1 MPGAWQ
7 LSEREVASV
16 AAFVRSLGV
25 LPPEAVPG
33 DPARGASQYRA
44 RGCPGCHIMNGEGR
58 AYGPELT
65 SIGARRSAAH
75 LREAL
80 LRPAAFIPDDFSV
93 AELET
98 ATGTVIRGII
108 CNEDTFSIQLK
119 DSAGRYHSVRK
130 SVLKSLKKPAGE
142 SAMPAYD
149 RLPRGDV
156 DDIVAFL
163 ASSKGR
169 P

>member
-1 MPGAWQ
+1 M
-7 LSEREVASV
+7 
-16 AAFVRSLGV
+16 
-25 LPPEAVPG
+25 
-33 DPARGASQYRA
+33 D
-44 RGCPGCHIMNGEGR
+44 GEGR

-65 SIGARRSAAH
+65 SIGARRGAAH

-80 LRPAAFIPDDFSV
+80 LRPAAFIPDDFPV

-98 ATGTVIRGII
+98 ATGAVIRGII

-130 SVLKSLKKPAGE
+130 SGLKSLKKPAGD
-142 SAMPAYD
+142 SAMPAFD
-149 RLPRGDV
+149 RLPPGDV